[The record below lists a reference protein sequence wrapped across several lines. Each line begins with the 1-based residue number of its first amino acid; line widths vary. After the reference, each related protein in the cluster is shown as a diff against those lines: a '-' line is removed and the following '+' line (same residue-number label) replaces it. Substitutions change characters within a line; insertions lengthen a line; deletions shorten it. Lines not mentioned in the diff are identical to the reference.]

1 MGGAGLGEHGVAG
14 VAAKGREGW
23 WDGLAGWGRPAMMAD
38 ADERDR
44 GSRRGV
50 EREREE
56 WVMDAAMARNGRNG
70 AVGKKNDE
78 QVADGRGADAHAA
91 TVEKYRR
98 YVTTSFV
105 AAIEPVVV
113 ARAEGA
119 TVWDANGREY
129 VDCFAGIAVV
139 NAGHRHPRVLAAAR
153 EQMERVVHAATYIY
167 HVPVVADLAERL
179 AEITPTGLDKTF
191 FGNSGAEGIETAMR
205 LAKAYTGRHEFIT
218 LTHAFHG
225 RTAGTLSITGNKG
238 RKTRGGPYLP
248 GIAYAPAPYVYRN
261 PFGTDDPETVAERC
275 AEMVEWAVAYQ
286 SSGDVA
292 AFIAEPV
299 LGEGGILVPPA
310 SYFRRV
316 KEVLDRHGILFIADE
331 VQSGFGRT
339 GALFAIEHFGVTP
352 DIMVLAKGIADGFP
366 LSATIAR
373 GEIADSLRP
382 GEHLSTFGGNPV
394 SCAAG
399 LANIEVMV
407 EERLPEEAAR
417 KGERTLGQLRE
428 LATRHELIGDVRGL
442 GLMIGVELVTDRG
455 TKEPASKEAAA
466 VRRLCREA
474 GVLVGVGGQA
484 GNVVRFQPPLVIEDA
499 ALERAV
505 EVLDGALAE
514 VAGNED
520 GGRSSRVEA
529 VAASQG

>member
-1 MGGAGLGEHGVAG
+1 MEPTLGRNGGAGT
-14 VAAKGREGW
+14 AAH
-23 WDGLAGWGRPAMMAD
+23 D
-38 ADERDR
+38 ATID
-44 GSRRGV
+44 
-50 EREREE
+50 
-56 WVMDAAMARNGRNG
+56 N
-70 AVGKKNDE
+70 
-78 QVADGRGADAHAA
+78 
-91 TVEKYRR
+91 YRR

-119 TVWDANGREY
+119 TVWDADGTEY
-129 VDCFAGIAVV
+129 LDCFAGIAVV
-139 NAGHRHPRVLAAAR
+139 NAGHRHPRVIAAAR
-153 EQMERVVHAATYIY
+153 EQLERVVHAATYVY

-179 AEITPTGLDKTF
+179 AQIAPGSLEKTF

-205 LAKAYTGRHEFIT
+205 LAKAYTGRREFIT
-218 LTHAFHG
+218 LTHSFHG
-225 RTAGTLSITGNKG
+225 RTAGTLSVTGNKA

-248 GIAYAPAPYVYRN
+248 GVAFAPAPYVYRN
-261 PFGTDDPETVAERC
+261 PFGTDDPEVVAERC
-275 AEMVEWAVAYQ
+275 AEMVEWAVQYQ

-299 LGEGGILVPPA
+299 MGEGGILVPPA

-339 GALFAIEHFGVTP
+339 GTLFAVEHFGVEP

-373 GEIADSLRP
+373 ADIADFLRP

-399 LANIEVMV
+399 LANIDVMLD
-407 EERLPEEAAR
+407 ERLPEEAAH
-417 KGERTLGQLRE
+417 KGECVMTQLRE

-442 GLMIGVELVTDRG
+442 GLMIGIELVTDRG
-455 TKEPASKEAAA
+455 SKEPAAKEAAA

-474 GVLVGVGGQA
+474 GVLVGVGGQF
-484 GNVVRFQPPLVIEDA
+484 GNVVRLQPPLVIGDA
-499 ALERAV
+499 DLDRAV
-505 EVLDGALAE
+505 ETLDRALAE
-514 VAGNED
+514 VAGGPAARSD
-520 GGRSSRVEA
+520 GRAAA